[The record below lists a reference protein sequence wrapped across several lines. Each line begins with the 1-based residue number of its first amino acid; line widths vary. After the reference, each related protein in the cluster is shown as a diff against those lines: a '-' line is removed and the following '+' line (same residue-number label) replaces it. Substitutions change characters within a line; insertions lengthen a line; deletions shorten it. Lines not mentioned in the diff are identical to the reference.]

1 MLRLILGLAACL
13 ALGGCVTESVM
24 KSTMPPG
31 PPAWQDGYLP
41 GCESGASAAGDLG
54 FKFSKDFQRYL
65 SDPMYK
71 QGWDDGF
78 KVCNSQFA
86 ADRAK

>member
-1 MLRLILGLAACL
+1 MLRLMFCLAACL

-24 KSTMPPG
+24 KSTMPAG
-31 PPAWQDGYLP
+31 PVAWQDGYLP
-41 GCESGASAAGDLG
+41 GCESGANAAGDLG

-65 SDPMYK
+65 SDAMYK
-71 QGWDDGF
+71 EGWDDGF

-86 ADRAK
+86 RDRPK